1 MFKGSDLFQDLFL
14 AWKQRGFAQGWKIEQ
29 NMRKRVVSGVLGDI
43 YMCMYGG
50 GVYIQINFGLW
61 LDLMFLGILSNIK
74 DSMTLPGDP

>member
-50 GVYIQINFGLW
+50 GCIYTDKFWFMAGLDV
-61 LDLMFLGILSNIK
+61 L
-74 DSMTLPGDP
+74 GDPFQHKGFHDSPR